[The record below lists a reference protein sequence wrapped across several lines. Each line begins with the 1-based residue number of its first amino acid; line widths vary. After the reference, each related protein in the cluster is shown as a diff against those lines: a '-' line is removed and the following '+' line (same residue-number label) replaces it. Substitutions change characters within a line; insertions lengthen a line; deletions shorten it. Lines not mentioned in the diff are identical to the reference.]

1 MSTYAIIEE
10 SGGQR
15 KVQSGDVILIDL
27 IDAGAAAPGKQV
39 KFDKVLLV
47 GGGNGAAAKV
57 GAPYVSGAN
66 VTAEVVEGVVQGDK
80 LRIQYFQAKKGSRRR
95 TGHRQRYTRVKITGI
110 NG

>member
-1 MSTYAIIEE
+1 MYAIIEE

-47 GGGNGAAAKV
+47 GGASGGAAKV
-57 GAPYVSGAN
+57 GTPYVSGAN

>member
-1 MSTYAIIEE
+1 MYAIIEE

-15 KVQSGDVILIDL
+15 KVQAGDVILIDL
-27 IDAGAAAPGKQV
+27 IDGGAASPGKAV

-47 GGGNGAAAKV
+47 GGKDGGAAKI
-57 GAPYVSGAN
+57 GAPYVAGAH
-66 VTAEVVEGVVQGDK
+66 VSAEVVEGVVQGDK

-95 TGHRQRYTRVKITGI
+95 TGHRQRYTRVKINAI